1 MWKGYLKSCRNY
13 YLKEKVSADCP
24 IIWKRCNSFNINIAC
39 PKFFF
44 FLFLHKLTSITM
56 THILIRNRLNWWM
69 NDTKSIMVLFLVLA
83 EISTL
88 TLLVEMT
95 KGFDLEEQELSC
107 VNEQKMNHYLGN
119 TDSPKRLKTDE
130 NKIKP
135 THYSGSKQCKQKTIW
150 CNRTLRQI

>member
-1 MWKGYLKSCRNY
+1 
-13 YLKEKVSADCP
+13 
-24 IIWKRCNSFNINIAC
+24 
-39 PKFFF
+39 
-44 FLFLHKLTSITM
+44 
-56 THILIRNRLNWWM
+56 M

-88 TLLVEMT
+88 TLFVEIT
-95 KGFDLEEQELSC
+95 KSFDLQEQELSC

-135 THYSGSKQCKQKTIW
+135 THYSGSKQCKQKTV
-150 CNRTLRQI
+150 